1 MILSVLFSAVVGQVL
16 AASLNVENPH
26 ICKDTLAKFEQPI
39 APITSPLDGL
49 INAVRLHCQ
58 DKHQA
63 SIDTLATVL
72 SSPIGINSKQLTYAY
87 ILQSINFNNIGD
99 DNSCATAKL
108 SMAHAM
114 NSDSPAL
121 AIRAELNYFSF
132 CNVYDDNTQHA
143 LKRLYELNQL
153 AAEMN
158 SPSLQLVT
166 HNQLSFVY
174 YMLDQNQLSA
184 EEAEKALLLSEQI
197 GADDYLVTLF
207 NLVDAYLDAGELS
220 LAAQRILLYGDKLP
234 ASPSD
239 FEQYLYHY
247 AKSYL
252 AYLQGD
258 FAQVLAIRDAYFLK
272 TDYRAPSFEEKLA
285 VLTGLSCA
293 QLSQFDCV
301 AGVIEQHFAQY
312 LTIQSMENISRLGLL
327 ELLIHWHTHQQD
339 HLSLAKVHQA
349 YFNLANN
356 KLIRQQQ
363 ATKVL
368 GVAKLNNEV
377 IRLNSEEVHK
387 QLAVQQQTTKNYR
400 IMLSVAVVLLIIVLL
415 AYLQLRRKISQQL
428 LRISELK

>member
-1 MILSVLFSAVVGQVL
+1 MILSVLFSVAMGQVL

-26 ICKDTLAKFEQPI
+26 ICKDTLAEFTQPI
-39 APITSPLDGL
+39 TPHTSPLDGL

-58 DKHQA
+58 DQHQA
-63 SIDTLATVL
+63 SIEMLAPVL
-72 SSPIGINSKQLTYAY
+72 SSPIGIDSKQLTYAY

-99 DNSCATAKL
+99 DNSCPTAKL
-108 SMAHAM
+108 SMAHAV

-143 LKRLYELNQL
+143 LKRLYELNQM
-153 AAEMN
+153 AADMKN
-158 SPSLQLVT
+158 PGLQLVT

-184 EEAEKALLLSEQI
+184 EEAEKALILSEQI

-220 LAAQRILLYGDKLP
+220 LAAQRLMLYGDKLP
-234 ASPSD
+234 QSPSD

-247 AKSYL
+247 AQSYL

-258 FAQVLAIRDAYFLK
+258 FEQVLAVRDAYILK

-285 VLTGLSCA
+285 VLTGLACA
-293 QLSQFDCV
+293 QLAQFDCV
-301 AGVIEQHFAQY
+301 KQVIEQHFAEF
-312 LTIQSMENISRLGLL
+312 LTSQSLENISRLGLF
-327 ELLIHWHTHQQD
+327 ELLIHWHAHQQD
-339 HLSLAKVHQA
+339 YPVLAKVHQG
-349 YFNLANN
+349 YFNLANE

-387 QLAVQQQTTKNYR
+387 RLAAQQQTTKNYR

-428 LRISELK
+428 MHINELK